1 MGCAS
6 VCNNG
11 SSNNKPITQILI
23 NESSKYFIADDK
35 PTIENPDKNYASS
48 ISHLSL
54 NMPNKS
60 FSTAIGGD
68 SKNFSDISISKEISE
83 VFPTTLMLKEINL
96 ARTDP
101 LSYALKIEKLK
112 EKIVTV
118 DNNTY
123 LDVGISLKLSK
134 GVERFDNCINFL
146 KALSKQKKL
155 EPLMMNEQLK
165 VPFPIQTPLLCV
177 DKDYIKNIIL
187 FKIGELEGKVRF
199 IDFHYDICLS
209 NPELSTMMQIIDDTN
224 SNFQRRNNIFNP
236 KARTVGITE
245 GLIRQNMSCYYLM
258 FAE

>member
-11 SSNNKPITQILI
+11 ATNNKPTQILI
-23 NESSKYFIADDK
+23 NETSKYYLAEDK
-35 PTIENPDKNYASS
+35 PTIDTPGKNYASS

-60 FSTAIGGD
+60 FSTAIGGE
-68 SKNFSDISISKEISE
+68 SRNLSDISISKEISE
-83 VFPTTLMLKEINL
+83 FFPTTIMLKEINL

-101 LSYALKIEKLK
+101 LTYAKKIEKLK

-134 GVERFDNCINFL
+134 GAERFDNCINYL

-155 EPLMMNEQLK
+155 DPLMMNEQLK
-165 VPFPIQTPLLCV
+165 VPFPIQTPLLCI

-209 NPELSTMMQIIDDTN
+209 NPELSAMMQIIDDTN

>member
-6 VCNNG
+6 ICNNG
-11 SSNNKPITQILI
+11 SNKQTTQILI
-23 NESSKYFIADDK
+23 NESSKYYLAEDK
-35 PTIENPDKNYASS
+35 PLIDTPEKNNS
-48 ISHLSL
+48 ISHLPF
-54 NMPNKS
+54 NIPNKS
-60 FSTAIGGD
+60 FSTAFGGD
-68 SKNFSDISISKEISE
+68 SKNLSDISISKDISE
-83 VFPTTLMLKEINL
+83 FFPTTIMLKEINL

-101 LSYALKIEKLK
+101 LSYAKTIEKLK

-123 LDVGISLKLSK
+123 LNVGISLKLSK
-134 GVERFDNCINFL
+134 GAERFDNCVNYL
-146 KALSKQKKL
+146 KALSKKKKL
-155 EPLMMNEQLK
+155 EPLRMNEQLK
-165 VPFPIQTPLLCV
+165 VPFPIQTPLLCI

-187 FKIGELEGKVRF
+187 FKIEELQGKIRY

-245 GLIRQNMSCYYLM
+245 GIIRQDMSCYYLM